1 MMGLRELLADNG
13 APDIAV
19 AGMTL
24 DSRLIRPG
32 DAFVAVPGTKADG
45 REFIQEA
52 LERGAC
58 AVLADSRWHSEVAD
72 HRVILIEGL
81 KDRLG
86 ALADRFY
93 RSPSKDLKLLSVT
106 GTNGKTSVVELT
118 AQLLRTTG
126 RKAGV
131 VGTLGMRLDE
141 APTEAVNT
149 TPHCIALHQQL
160 RVWLD
165 QSVRWVAMEASS
177 HALDQGRLDGLAI
190 DAAVFTNLSRDHL
203 DYHVTLD
210 AYFAA
215 KVKLFQDFAP
225 GVQLFNA
232 DDEFLSRHSA
242 VWGENALGISC
253 EGLSTAVQ
261 VSVTAVS
268 PLAFDLRTPWGVAQ
282 IKCPLSGRFNA
293 FNLTAAICLL
303 AASGISFS
311 EVIGAAEQ
319 VMPVVGRMQ
328 KLQHAADVSVV
339 IDYAHTPDALER
351 ALSTLSEGG
360 VTGQIWVLFGCGGD
374 RDRGKRAEMGSVAA
388 RLADCLV
395 VTSDN
400 PRTESPD
407 AIIED
412 IIAGCE
418 HAPLL
423 VEPDRAAAIGLAI
436 SRAAAGDIVLIAGKG
451 HEAYQEIDGKRHPFS
466 DEAHALKQLDL
477 RLAA

>member
-58 AVLADSRWHSEVAD
+58 AVLADSRGHSEVAD

-141 APTEAVNT
+141 APAETVNT
-149 TPHCIALHQQL
+149 TPHCIALHKQL

-225 GVQLFNA
+225 SVQ
-232 DDEFLSRHSA
+232 FLM
-242 VWGENALGISC
+242 
-253 EGLSTAVQ
+253 
-261 VSVTAVS
+261 
-268 PLAFDLRTPWGVAQ
+268 RTM
-282 IKCPLSGRFNA
+282 
-293 FNLTAAICLL
+293 
-303 AASGISFS
+303 SF
-311 EVIGAAEQ
+311 
-319 VMPVVGRMQ
+319 
-328 KLQHAADVSVV
+328 
-339 IDYAHTPDALER
+339 
-351 ALSTLSEGG
+351 
-360 VTGQIWVLFGCGGD
+360 C
-374 RDRGKRAEMGSVAA
+374 
-388 RLADCLV
+388 
-395 VTSDN
+395 
-400 PRTESPD
+400 
-407 AIIED
+407 
-412 IIAGCE
+412 
-418 HAPLL
+418 
-423 VEPDRAAAIGLAI
+423 LAI
-436 SRAAAGDIVLIAGKG
+436 VQCGVKTRWVYPARG
-451 HEAYQEIDGKRHPFS
+451 
-466 DEAHALKQLDL
+466 
-477 RLAA
+477 

>member
-58 AVLADSRWHSEVAD
+58 AVLADSRGHSEVAD
-72 HRVILIEGL
+72 HRVILIEAL

-141 APTEAVNT
+141 APAETVNT

-210 AYFAA
+210 AY
-215 KVKLFQDFAP
+215 
-225 GVQLFNA
+225 
-232 DDEFLSRHSA
+232 S
-242 VWGENALGISC
+242 
-253 EGLSTAVQ
+253 
-261 VSVTAVS
+261 VSYTH
-268 PLAFDLRTPWGVAQ
+268 LR
-282 IKCPLSGRFNA
+282 
-293 FNLTAAICLL
+293 
-303 AASGISFS
+303 
-311 EVIGAAEQ
+311 
-319 VMPVVGRMQ
+319 
-328 KLQHAADVSVV
+328 
-339 IDYAHTPDALER
+339 AHET
-351 ALSTLSEGG
+351 
-360 VTGQIWVLFGCGGD
+360 
-374 RDRGKRAEMGSVAA
+374 
-388 RLADCLV
+388 
-395 VTSDN
+395 
-400 PRTESPD
+400 
-407 AIIED
+407 
-412 IIAGCE
+412 
-418 HAPLL
+418 
-423 VEPDRAAAIGLAI
+423 
-436 SRAAAGDIVLIAGKG
+436 
-451 HEAYQEIDGKRHPFS
+451 
-466 DEAHALKQLDL
+466 
-477 RLAA
+477 

>member
-1 MMGLRELLADNG
+1 MGLRDLLADKC
-13 APDIAV
+13 APDITV
-19 AGMTL
+19 SGMTL
-24 DSRLIRPG
+24 DSRLVRTG
-32 DAFVAVPGTKADG
+32 DAFVAVPGAKDDG
-45 REFIQEA
+45 RKFIEEA
-52 LERGAC
+52 FERGAC
-58 AVLADSRWHSEVAD
+58 AVLADSIGHSCEAD
-72 HRVILIEGL
+72 QRVILIEGL

-106 GTNGKTSVVELT
+106 GTNGKTSVVELA

-131 VGTLGMRLDE
+131 IGTLGMRLDE
-141 APTEAVNT
+141 APLETVNT

-203 DYHVTLD
+203 DYHATLD

-215 KVKLFQDFAP
+215 KVKLFHEFAP
-225 GVQLFNA
+225 AVQLFNA
-232 DDEFLSRHSA
+232 DDPFLSRQSA
-242 VWGENALGISC
+242 LWGKNALGISC
-253 EGLSTAVQ
+253 EGLNTAIQ

-268 PLAFDLRTPWGVAQ
+268 PLAFDLRTPWGAAHIQ
-282 IKCPLSGRFNA
+282 CPLSGRFYA

-303 AASGISFS
+303 AASGIAFS
-311 EVIGAAEQ
+311 EVIHAAEQ

-407 AIIED
+407 AIIRD

-418 HAPLL
+418 HVPLL

-436 SRAAAGDIVLIAGKG
+436 SRAATGDIVLIAGKG

-466 DEAHALKQLDL
+466 DEAHALKHLDL